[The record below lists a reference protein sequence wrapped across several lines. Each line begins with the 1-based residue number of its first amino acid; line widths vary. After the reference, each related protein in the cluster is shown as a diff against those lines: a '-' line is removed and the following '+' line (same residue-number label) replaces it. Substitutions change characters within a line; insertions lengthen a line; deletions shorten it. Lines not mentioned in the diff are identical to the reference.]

1 LIGRQKEIALLN
13 KLCDTNNSK
22 LVVVHGRRRIGKT
35 YLINTMFKVNRDD
48 CIFFEYTGSDDQDAD
63 TQRLNFI
70 EAIYDWFKTEPTKPI
85 ITWAE
90 AFIFLKRT
98 IEDELVQK
106 NHKGKI
112 VIFID
117 EVAWIDKH
125 NKAGFLSA
133 FGHFYNTYC
142 QKKENVITILCGSNA
157 SWIKNKILKDTK
169 GPLYQRVD
177 LEIPMLPFTLKET
190 KEYLIKEKKFDIDNK
205 SATDVYMILGG
216 VAKYLSFLDSS
227 LSISQNIDNL
237 FFTISAPLFDEYDA
251 IFKSLFYDKH
261 TFHRQIVDVLCS
273 KQSGF
278 TIAQLSTIID
288 KEQTDPTNKR
298 VRNAIVELIDTG
310 FIKPLT
316 KLHNKTRE
324 TKYIIADPFC
334 LFHYKWVKELS
345 KNDIVSM
352 KNHFTNIVSTP
363 SYTVWC
369 GFVYEAVM
377 MINIELYLQK
387 RGLSAL
393 YKNVTYWQYIANPDM
408 EDDKGA
414 QIDMVIEYENN
425 IYDIVE
431 CKYYN
436 DEFTITK
443 EYADNLRNKV
453 AKFKEYG
460 IKQKTR
466 YDLKLV
472 MLTTYGTKKNS
483 YFNAL
488 NISSD
493 ITLSDLLD

>member
-35 YLINTMFKVNRDD
+35 YLINYMFKVNRDD

-70 EAIYDWFKTEPTKPI
+70 EAIYDWFKVEPIKPI
-85 ITWAE
+85 TTWAE

-98 IEDELVQK
+98 IEDECEQK
-106 NHKGKI
+106 NHTGKV

-142 QKKENVITILCGSNA
+142 QKKENIITILCGSNA

-205 SATDVYMILGG
+205 TATDIYMILGG

-227 LSISQNIDNL
+227 LSVSQNIDNL
-237 FFTISAPLFDEYDA
+237 FFNISAPLFDEYDA

-261 TFHRQIVDVLCS
+261 AFHRQVIDILCS

-278 TIAQLSTIID
+278 TISELGVIID
-288 KEQTDPTNKR
+288 KEQSDPTNKR
-298 VRNAIVELIDTG
+298 LRNAIVELIDTG
-310 FIKPLT
+310 FIVPLN

-324 TKYIIADPFC
+324 TKYIISDPFC
-334 LFHYKWVKELS
+334 LFHYKWVRELS

-352 KNHFTNIVSTP
+352 KNHFTNIVSSP
-363 SYTVWC
+363 SYIIWC
-369 GFVYEAVM
+369 GFVYETVM
-377 MINIELYLQK
+377 MINIELYLHK
-387 RGLSAL
+387 RGLLAL
-393 YKNVTYWQYIANPDM
+393 YKNVTYWQYIANPDI

-443 EYADNLRNKV
+443 EYADNLRHKV
-453 AKFKEYG
+453 AKFKEHA
-460 IKQKTR
+460 IKQKMR

-472 MLTTYGTKKNS
+472 LLTTYGSKKNS
-483 YFNAL
+483 HFNAL

-493 ITLSDLLD
+493 ITLGDLLD

>member
-1 LIGRQKEIALLN
+1 MIGRQKEIALLN
-13 KLCDTNNSK
+13 KLCDTSNSK

-35 YLINTMFKVNRDD
+35 YLINYMFKKNRDD
-48 CIFFEYTGSDDQDAD
+48 CIFFEHTGSDDQDAD
-63 TQRLNFI
+63 TQRLNFL
-70 EAIYDWFKTEPTKPI
+70 EAIYDWFKVEPSKPI
-85 ITWAE
+85 TTWAE

-98 IEDELVQK
+98 IEDECEQK
-106 NHKGKI
+106 NHTGKV

-142 QKKENVITILCGSNA
+142 QKKENIITILCGSNA

-205 SATDVYMILGG
+205 TATDIYMILGG

-227 LSISQNIDNL
+227 LSVSQNIDNL
-237 FFTISAPLFDEYDA
+237 FFNISAPLFDEYDA

-261 TFHRQIVDVLCS
+261 TFHRQVIDILCS

-278 TIAQLSTIID
+278 TISELGVIID
-288 KEQTDPTNKR
+288 KEQNDPTNKR
-298 VRNAIVELIDTG
+298 LRNAIVELIDTG
-310 FIKPLT
+310 FIVPLN

-324 TKYIIADPFC
+324 TKYIISDPFC
-334 LFHYKWVKELS
+334 LFHYKWVRELS

-352 KNHFTNIVSTP
+352 KNHFTKIVSSP
-363 SYTVWC
+363 SYIIWC
-369 GFVYEAVM
+369 GFVFETIM
-377 MINIELYLQK
+377 MINIDLYLQK

-393 YKNVTYWQYIANPDM
+393 YKNVTYWQYIANPDI

-436 DEFTITK
+436 DEFAITK
-443 EYADNLRNKV
+443 DYAENLRHKV
-453 AKFKEYG
+453 AKFKEHA
-460 IKQKTR
+460 IKQKIR

-472 MLTTYGTKKNS
+472 MLTTYGSKKNS
-483 YFNAL
+483 HFNAL

-493 ITLSDLLD
+493 ITLGDLLD

>member
-1 LIGRQKEIALLN
+1 LIGRQREIELLN

-22 LVVVHGRRRIGKT
+22 VVHGRRRIGKT
-35 YLINTMFKVNRDD
+35 YLINYMFKINRDD

-70 EAIYDWFKTEPTKPI
+70 EAVYDWFKVEPTKPI
-85 ITWAE
+85 TTWAE

-98 IEDELVQK
+98 IENEIAQK
-106 NHKGKI
+106 NHKGKV

-117 EVAWIDKH
+117 EVAWVDKH

-142 QKKENVITILCGSNA
+142 QKKENIITILCGSNA

-190 KEYLIKEKKFDIDNK
+190 KEYLIKEKKFELDNK
-205 SATDVYMILGG
+205 SATDIYMILGG

-261 TFHRQIVDVLCS
+261 TFHRQIIDILCS

-278 TIAQLSTIID
+278 TITQLGTIID
-288 KEQTDPTNKR
+288 KEQTDPTNKKL
-298 VRNAIVELIDTG
+298 RNAIVELIDTG
-310 FIKPLT
+310 FIKPLN

-334 LFHYKWVKELS
+334 LFHYKWVRELS

-352 KNHFTNIVSTP
+352 KNHFTNIISSP
-363 SYTVWC
+363 SYSIWC
-369 GFVYEAVM
+369 GFVFEAVM
-377 MINIELYLQK
+377 MINIDLYLQK
-387 RGLSAL
+387 RGLLAL
-393 YKNVTYWQYIANPDM
+393 YKNITYWQYIANPQI
-408 EDDKGA
+408 EDDKGT

-436 DEFTITK
+436 GEFTISK
-443 EYADNLRNKV
+443 EYADNLRHKV
-453 AKFKEYG
+453 AKFKEHA
-460 IKQKTR
+460 IKQKMR

-483 YFNAL
+483 HFNAL

-493 ITLSDLLD
+493 ITLNDLLI